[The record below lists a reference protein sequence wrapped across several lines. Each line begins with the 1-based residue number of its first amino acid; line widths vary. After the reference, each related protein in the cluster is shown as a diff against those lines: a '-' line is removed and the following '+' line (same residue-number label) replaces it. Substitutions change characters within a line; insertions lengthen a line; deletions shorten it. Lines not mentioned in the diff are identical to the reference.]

1 MKDGSALYACAKSC
15 LKCLTDYRKLES
27 TDLRM
32 YINPV
37 SFDEMN
43 ILSIVYGPGVVFS
56 ITLTLDGCTALEL
69 VVVFSITE

>member
-1 MKDGSALYACAKSC
+1 
-15 LKCLTDYRKLES
+15 
-27 TDLRM
+27 M